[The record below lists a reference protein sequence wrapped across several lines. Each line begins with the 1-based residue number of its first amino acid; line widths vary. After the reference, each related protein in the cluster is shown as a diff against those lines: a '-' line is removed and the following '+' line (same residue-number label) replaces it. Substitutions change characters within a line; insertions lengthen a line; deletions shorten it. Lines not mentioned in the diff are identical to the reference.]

1 MTEQIILTPIEAIN
15 EFYSL
20 KNKYENSYYEK
31 YVKPILKSNKSK
43 REKRVD
49 FSRLPKH
56 ECINCKRNVGTL
68 FNIKTILKESIK
80 KYTVKCGDLEDPC
93 PLDIEIDYSLRIH
106 IHKEIIDGLKSI
118 EQIKL
123 DIIKQKNNAIF
134 FINKN
139 IVSVFEE
146 LTNKLK
152 VETENTGFSIE
163 TNILRNDN
171 PEQKILLKKM
181 IDEFGKGFILPFKE
195 MIKQYDDTNNEIIL
209 NTALKFYI
217 DEMIPKLQEIQQLKY
232 DINIVEFDETNN
244 IYKLIQLPN
253 SLESNEYFI
262 KDDDKVINFI
272 RGLRKEKKKTRKEQI
287 QIKPK
292 NKTKKIKPIADL
304 VLEDEEEIVDMSSK
318 ESREQ
323 IAQETPVKDIALE
336 SKFGQEMSLTPIFDE
351 LGNVTWNNEEYN
363 NLWKKIPLKLK
374 ELFKDDRDWLIDYMN
389 TCVKLSKN
397 GKPCKVFLPK
407 QTTFPPVLLEN
418 GEYDFNSEIVNKLFN
433 GLEKSYQNTLLTF
446 YSTKDGVKNY
456 DMLKDTLENILS
468 KQLNFER
475 GYF

>member
-1 MTEQIILTPIEAIN
+1 MTEKQTLTPIEAIN
-15 EFYSL
+15 EFYRL
-20 KNKYENSYYEK
+20 KDKYETVYYEK
-31 YVKPILKSNKSK
+31 YVKPIVLSKKSK

-49 FSRLPKH
+49 YSKLPKH
-56 ECINCKRNVGTL
+56 ACINCKRNVE
-68 FNIKTILKESIK
+68 TIFKVSSNNTELLKQFID
-80 KYTVKCGDLEDPC
+80 KCGDFQDPC
-93 PLDIEIDYSLRIH
+93 PLDIQINYAFREQFDTLI
-106 IHKEIIDGLKSI
+106 KEGLDKI
-118 EQIKL
+118 ESIKL
-123 DIIKQKNNAIF
+123 QIIKAKNNAIF
-134 FINKN
+134 FSQDVVN
-139 IVSVFEE
+139 IFDKITQE
-146 LTNKLK
+146 LK
-152 VETENTGFSIE
+152 EATENTGFIIE
-163 TNILRNDN
+163 TNLLRNNN
-171 PEQKILLKKM
+171 PEKSDLLKKT
-181 IDEFGKGFILPFKE
+181 IDEFGKGSIIPFKQ
-195 MIKQYDDTNNEIIL
+195 MIKEYMDTSNELIL
-209 NTALKFYI
+209 NQATNFYI
-217 DEMIPKLQEIQQLKY
+217 NEMIPKLKEILVLKY
-232 DINIVEFDETNN
+232 KLNIVEFENN
-244 IYKLIQLPN
+244 TYKLIQLPN
-253 SLESNEYFI
+253 SLESNEFFTGSGDKVVKFI
-262 KDDDKVINFI
+262 KGV
-272 RGLRKEKKKTRKEQI
+272 RKEKKKTRKEQI

-304 VLEDEEEIVDMSSK
+304 VLEDEEEIVDLSSK

-374 ELFKDDRDWLIDYMN
+374 ELFKDDRDWLIEYMN

-468 KQLNFER
+468 KKLNFEN